1 MVESADNTIRARNAA
16 LNVFVKFLG
25 TKLRVVP
32 TVSSLQS
39 QPSAWQSI
47 TPNMLDE
54 FIQWMIEQ
62 GYALG
67 SVNQR
72 LRLVCGTAKM
82 VFGDGRLTTEQK
94 AIISMPGVSR
104 QVGKNIATYRK
115 SVGLPTRVGSKKE
128 KHIRLSPEQCDMLKT
143 IGEDTPQGRRDRL
156 LMCLLLDHG
165 LRPSDVIQLSVS
177 EVDAS
182 KWSDDTCRAV
192 QDYKDAGDCPTG
204 PNAKV
209 LRRSLKSGALC
220 NDGMSVTGCNARVRD
235 LGEHLGIDGL
245 SPSDC
250 KHYFDNYVATPE
262 MTIRKLEKEKANM
275 RDEIVAL
282 KRALRSQKA
291 VSPRMPSVYSWSSS
305 EIEDT
310 D

>member
-1 MVESADNTIRARNAA
+1 MTESADNTLRAINAA

-25 TKLRVVP
+25 TKLTVVP
-32 TVSSLQS
+32 TVSSLLAL
-39 QPSAWQSI
+39 PSAWQSI
-47 TPNMLDE
+47 TPNMLEE
-54 FIQWMIEQ
+54 FMQWMIEQ
-62 GYALG
+62 GYAHG

-82 VFGDGRLTTEQK
+82 VFGDGDLTIEQK
-94 AIISMPGVSR
+94 AIISMPGIPR
-104 QVGKNIATYRK
+104 PVGKNIATYRK
-115 SVGLPTRVGSKKE
+115 SVGLPTRVGNKKE
-128 KHIRLSPEQCDMLKT
+128 KYIELSPEQCDKLKT

-165 LRPSDVIQLSVS
+165 LKPADVTQLSVR
-177 EVDAS
+177 ELNAS
-182 KWSDDTCRAV
+182 KWSDDTCYAVRA
-192 QDYKDAGDCPTG
+192 YKDAGDCPPE
-204 PNAKV
+204 PNAQV

-220 NDGMSVTGCNARVRD
+220 HAGMTVTGCSARVRD

-250 KHYFDNYVATPE
+250 KHYFDNHVATPE
-262 MTIRKLEKEKANM
+262 MMQRKAEKE
-275 RDEIVAL
+275 RDYWRDRAISAE
-282 KRALRSQKA
+282 RALRSMRSA
-291 VSPRMPSVYSWSSS
+291 SPRMSDVYSWSSS